1 MGKPSS
7 PYLLNSMKVNVHRNH
22 YQTYHGGRPCDFR
35 RVFFNTCICT
45 REDWPRSVELAGLL
59 LSGGLA
65 DMITGELLAVSGSS
79 DMAGGGQRWQEREV
93 VVDAEE
99 AV

>member
-1 MGKPSS
+1 
-7 PYLLNSMKVNVHRNH
+7 
-22 YQTYHGGRPCDFR
+22 
-35 RVFFNTCICT
+35 
-45 REDWPRSVELAGLL
+45 
-59 LSGGLA
+59 
-65 DMITGELLAVSGSS
+65 MITGELFAVSGSS